1 MSRQVSELIKIWA
14 AQSSELENL
23 LDKDGPMITVSFQLQ
38 EEVFDYLKCAALSRG
53 FTGFEPL
60 IREYI
65 GDGLR
70 SDVPFS
76 KRVGKE
82 SPDSGKP
89 AKSNET

>member
-1 MSRQVSELIKIWA
+1 MSRQVNELIKIWA
-14 AQSSELENL
+14 EQSSELEKL